1 MARVV
6 VVVVAAAVQTE
17 HKDVNKLLL
26 DKEL

>member
-1 MARVV
+1 